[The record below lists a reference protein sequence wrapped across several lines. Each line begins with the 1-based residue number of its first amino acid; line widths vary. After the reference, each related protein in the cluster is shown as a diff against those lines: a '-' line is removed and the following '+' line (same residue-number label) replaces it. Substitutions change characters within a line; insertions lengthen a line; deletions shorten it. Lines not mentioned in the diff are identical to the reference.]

1 MLLFTGAAPAATAV
15 FVLTLA
21 LSLLGLYRNPAIV
34 RNNLF
39 RPYYLFRRHQY
50 ATAVTSGF
58 VHADVPHLAFN
69 MITFYFFAP
78 TLEAYLL
85 GTPAFVT
92 LYLAA
97 LLASHG
103 CTWALHRNE
112 PGYASLGASGAISAV
127 LFAFIVYLPTKPLVI
142 FPVPVPVPAFMFA
155 VVYVAYSWWAGRRQL
170 GGINHDAHLCGALTG
185 LLFVAFYEPAAYR
198 QLASLLGG

>member
-1 MLLFTGAAPAATAV
+1 MLLFTSAAPAATAV
-15 FVLTLA
+15 FVLTLG
-21 LSLLGLYRNPAIV
+21 LSLLGLYRNPAVI

-50 ATAVTSGF
+50 ATAITSGF
-58 VHADVPHLAFN
+58 VHADVPHLAFYL
-69 MITFYFFAP
+69 ITFYFFAP

-85 GTPAFVT
+85 GTPAFVG
-92 LYLAA
+92 LYLLA

-103 CTWALHRNE
+103 CTYALHRRE

-127 LFAFIVYLPTKPLVI
+127 LFAFIVYLPTERLVI

-155 VVYVAYSWWAGRRQL
+155 VVYVGYSWWAGRQRL
-170 GGINHDAHLCGALTG
+170 GNINHDAHLCGALTG
-185 LLFVAFYEPAAYR
+185 LAFVAVYEPAAYR